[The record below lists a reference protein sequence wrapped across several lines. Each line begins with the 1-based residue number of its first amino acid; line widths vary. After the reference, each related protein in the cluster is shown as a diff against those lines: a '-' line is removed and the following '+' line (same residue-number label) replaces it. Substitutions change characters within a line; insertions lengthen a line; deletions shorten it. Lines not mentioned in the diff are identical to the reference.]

1 MAVSVDGFGD
11 FASSAWGVFKD
22 NKLRIDGRVY
32 FPHSMG
38 IFYQAITQFLGFKN
52 YGDEYKVM
60 GLSSF
65 GRPKYKKELSKL
77 LFNTRKGFEL
87 NLDYFIHQNENI
99 IKNIVNGQIHYKDL
113 YSQKLFELIGKDR

>member
-1 MAVSVDGFGD
+1 
-11 FASSAWGVFKD
+11 
-22 NKLRIDGRVY
+22 
-32 FPHSMG
+32 
-38 IFYQAITQFLGFKN
+38 
-52 YGDEYKVM
+52 M

-65 GRPKYKKELSKL
+65 GRPKYNKELSKL

-113 YSQKLFELIGKDR
+113 YSQKSDARNCAGNPGSSNTPKNFQE